1 MSVAVLAS
9 VDSFSEVGPTA
20 GSAVVKR
27 ASRMVRLPCGVR
39 RGVFESLEEVCVV
52 ERLAHDRDGARI
64 DAPLSR
70 SVGND
75 RRQDDDRDVGGPFIG
90 AKRFKG
96 PIAIHDGHHQIHEDR
111 VRRLSLRGRE
121 SADPI
126 VSHDR
131 FVALNLDEELKKPGE
146 HRLVFDD
153 ENPRHVVF
161 VGIVGPTSTC
171 LASIESPGPK

>member
-1 MSVAVLAS
+1 MFIA
-9 VDSFSEVGPTA
+9 
-20 GSAVVKR
+20 
-27 ASRMVRLPCGVR
+27 
-39 RGVFESLEEVCVV
+39 
-52 ERLAHDRDGARI
+52 ERLADDRNGARI
-64 DAPLSR
+64 DAPLSG
-70 SVGND
+70 SVGSD
-75 RRQDDDRDVGGPFIG
+75 RRQDDNRDVDRPFIG
-90 AKRFKG
+90 SKRLKG
-96 PIAIHDGHHQIHEDR
+96 PVTIHDGHHQIHDDR
-111 VRRLSLRGRE
+111 VRRVSLRGRE